1 MTNHLAG
8 ILGDVIRSVDECELV
23 GATLTVNGFEV
34 HIRYLGSS
42 DNYHVMVQGTSKKR
56 GGYGE
61 VIRDLDMVRDTVI
74 ELIRNR

>member
-23 GATLTVNGFEV
+23 GATLTVHGFEV
-34 HIRYLGSS
+34 HIRSLGSS
-42 DNYHVMVQGTSKKR
+42 DNYHVMVHGKSKKR

-61 VIRDLDMVRDTVI
+61 VIRDVDMVRDTDI